1 MSRLPARVTVRAAR
15 ARRHSR
21 QGPRRESRVGRIHY
35 DVVRHGSGWLVQ
47 TSGYSCEC
55 ANQLEALV
63 CAFVLA
69 KDLWESLHAPTG
81 VRLRQDDGQWREARA
96 FGAAD

>member
-1 MSRLPARVTVRAAR
+1 
-15 ARRHSR
+15 
-21 QGPRRESRVGRIHY
+21 VGRIHY